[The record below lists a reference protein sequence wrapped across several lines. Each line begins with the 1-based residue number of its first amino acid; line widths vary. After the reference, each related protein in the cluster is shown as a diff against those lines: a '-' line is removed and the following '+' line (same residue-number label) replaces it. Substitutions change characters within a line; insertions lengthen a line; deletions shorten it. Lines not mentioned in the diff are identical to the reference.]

1 MQITLDQL
9 NSVDSEHALY
19 GAITKLTL
27 RAFDNNGTVPMLAV
41 LEIAGLPFALMVL
54 DKVLKR
60 DDANVMEFKKLC
72 IKRFKTFSS
81 SVPSLSAYMV
91 ASISCENVTLEVKE
105 KHGPLRAFKARNRE
119 IAYQTKIFKE
129 LFCDGDEKV
138 LTLADIGVSFPVC
151 SKY

>member
-41 LEIAGLPFALMVL
+41 LEIGGLLFALKL
-54 DKVLKR
+54 IDKIFPVYDER
-60 DDANVMEFKKLC
+60 SV
-72 IKRFKTFSS
+72 RFKELCGRKMFFCSAAQ
-81 SVPSLSAYMV
+81 SAYGV
-91 ASISCENVTLEVKE
+91 ASLMCEHVTLEVKE
-105 KHGPLRAFKARNRE
+105 KHGSLRAFKARNRE

-138 LTLADIGVSFPVC
+138 LTLADIGVQ
-151 SKY
+151 

>member
-27 RAFDNNGTVPMLAV
+27 CGAFDNNGTVPMLAV
-41 LEIAGLPFALMVL
+41 LEIGGLPFALMVL
-54 DKVLKR
+54 DKVLPR
-60 DDANVMEFKKLC
+60 HSQNVMDFK
-72 IKRFKTFSS
+72 IKCFKRVPDDSKGRYPSDIDSALYFAAN
-81 SVPSLSAYMV
+81 SVAKIV
-91 ASISCENVTLEVKE
+91 CHVKE

-129 LFCDGDEKV
+129 LFCDSDEKV
-138 LTLADIGVSFPVC
+138 LTLADIGVQ
-151 SKY
+151 